1 MNFTYGFPPS
11 CKKITNKK
19 EEAIKAISMSCF
31 PRDVCIIGI
40 LSLTVG
46 KWHEPSYDI
55 NNYKHLC
62 LKFAYIVLRF
72 VDDKGGEIYELM
84 LWTLMLCLHHQE
96 ICELIWLPYLQCL
109 HHQEIYELMLWLPNL
124 HYAMFA
130 SCVKISRTCIV
141 ILRVDILPCDEMLQL
156 INTWNVCVMISKAYI
171 AI

>member
-1 MNFTYGFPPS
+1 MWKIFFWEMDLMNMDESVFT
-11 CKKITNKK
+11 CKDLFHI
-19 EEAIKAISMSCF
+19 
-31 PRDVCIIGI
+31 
-40 LSLTVG
+40 
-46 KWHEPSYDI
+46 H
-55 NNYKHLC
+55 NNKHLC

-96 ICELIWLPYLQCL
+96 I
-109 HHQEIYELMLWLPNL
+109 YELMLWLPNL

-141 ILRVDILPCDEMLQL
+141 ISRVDILPCDKMLQL

-171 AI
+171 AILHVDIW